1 MILRAI
7 FWIGLVSFLMP
18 HEPDLGFG
26 RPGSALSSLLP
37 SGVSQSTAP
46 SSIGSLIETT
56 SAGAANVQ
64 AACTTHQEA
73 CAGTLSFLD
82 GFQAVAIRSMDQV
95 RADLEA
101 NRTKLR

>member
-26 RPGSALSSLLP
+26 RPGAALP
-37 SGVSQSTAP
+37 SAMP
-46 SSIGSLIETT
+46 SSIGSLIEATG
-56 SAGAANVQ
+56 AGAANAQ
-64 AACTTHQEA
+64 AACTTHREA
-73 CAGTLSFLD
+73 CAGTLSVLD
-82 GFQAVAIRSMDQV
+82 GFQQVAIRSMDQV

>member
-26 RPGSALSSLLP
+26 RPGAALSSL
-37 SGVSQSTAP
+37 SSMAP
-46 SSIGSLIETT
+46 ASIGSLIESTG
-56 SAGAANVQ
+56 AGAGNVQ

-73 CAGTLSFLD
+73 CAGSLSVLD

-101 NRTKLR
+101 NRTKLH

>member
-26 RPGSALSSLLP
+26 RPGSALASLT
-37 SGVSQSTAP
+37 SAAP
-46 SSIGSLIETT
+46 AGIGALIEQT
-56 SAGAANVQ
+56 SAGAGNVQ
-64 AACTTHQEA
+64 AACAAHKEA
-73 CAGTLSFLD
+73 CAGGLSFLD

>member
-26 RPGSALSSLLP
+26 RPGAALSSAMP
-37 SGVSQSTAP
+37 A
-46 SSIGSLIETT
+46 SIGSLIATT
-56 SAGAANVQ
+56 SSGAANVQ
-64 AACTTHQEA
+64 AACTAHQQA
-73 CAGTLSFLD
+73 CAGSLSILD

-101 NRTKLR
+101 NRTKLH

>member
-26 RPGSALSSLLP
+26 RPGASAGLAP
-37 SGVSQSTAP
+37 AATP
-46 SSIGSLIETT
+46 SSITALIQAS
-56 SAGAANVQ
+56 SAGAADVQ
-64 AACTTHQEA
+64 DACAAHRQA
-73 CAGTLSFLD
+73 CAGSLSILD
-82 GFQAVAIRSMDQV
+82 MFQSTAIRSMDQV

-101 NRTKLR
+101 NRTRLH